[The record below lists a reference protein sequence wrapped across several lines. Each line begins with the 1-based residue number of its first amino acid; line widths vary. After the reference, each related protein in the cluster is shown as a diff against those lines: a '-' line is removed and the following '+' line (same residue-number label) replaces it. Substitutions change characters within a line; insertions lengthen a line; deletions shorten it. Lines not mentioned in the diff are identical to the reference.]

1 MRRAGRWIAAI
12 VVILIV
18 GGAGIWY
25 SLKGGA
31 GNATAT
37 TTRTLRFAET
47 TVTDLE
53 QTETVNGTLGYAST
67 DPILNRL
74 NGTLVSSVDDDSTL
88 EQGDTLFV
96 INDQPVTLLYGDSP
110 AWRPMRKGSEGA
122 DVRQL
127 EDALVALGYDPDG
140 KVTVDEEFT
149 SYTRTMVKDWQED
162 IGAPVDGVVDLGEVV
177 FLPGPVRVAD
187 TLIQLGSGVRDG
199 TPVLSTSSS
208 DSVVTVILDPSD
220 EGLFEVDDRV
230 TVTLPDDT
238 DMGGTVTSL
247 DTSVGQGGATST
259 SVTIS
264 LDDPKAAAGF
274 GNSTVDVGIVTDAA
288 YDVLAVP
295 VTALLALSEGGYA
308 VEVDDGGSTHLV
320 AVEPG
325 MYADGL
331 VEITSGDLTAGDRV
345 VVP

>member
-1 MRRAGRWIAAI
+1 MGRAGRRIAAI
-12 VVILIV
+12 AVILIA

-25 SLKGGA
+25 SLQGGTE
-31 GNATAT
+31 NATAT
-37 TTRTLRFAET
+37 TTRTLRFAEA

-53 QTETVNGTLGYAST
+53 QTETVSGTLGYTST
-67 DPILNRL
+67 DTILNRL

-122 DVRQL
+122 DVTQL

-140 KVTVDEEFT
+140 NVTIDEEFT

-162 IGAPVDGVVDLGEVV
+162 IGAPVDGIVDLGEVV
-177 FLPGPVRVAD
+177 FLPGPVRVAG
-187 TLIQLGSGVRDG
+187 TLVQLGSGVHDG
-199 TPVLSTSSS
+199 TPMLSTSSS
-208 DSVVTVILDPSD
+208 DPVVTVTLDPSD

-230 TVTLPDDT
+230 TVTLPDGS
-238 DMGGTVTSL
+238 DMGGIVTSL
-247 DTSVGQGGATST
+247 DTSIGQGGATST

-264 LDDPKAAAGF
+264 LDDPKATASF
-274 GNSTVDVGIVTDAA
+274 GNSVVDVSIVTDAA

-308 VEVDDGGSTHLV
+308 VEIDDGGSTHLV

-331 VEITSGDLTAGDRV
+331 VEITSGELTAGDRV